1 VKYKTGKQRFMRIYF
16 IGIAGAGMHSLAL
29 YLSECGHDVWGSDP
43 GATQDVCEFWAQR
56 GSRIYQTQTAENIE
70 GADLV
75 VYSAAV
81 PATNPERMAA
91 AERGIACSRGE
102 ALARFANAHACSI
115 AVCGTHGKGTTSA
128 AITAMIEAAGMPVS
142 DILGAVPIGRTQ
154 PTQYISDAQYLVCEV
169 DESDKTNTCHR
180 PGILVINN
188 IEEDHLNVYRDL
200 DDIVTTFETHVR
212 QCLAHGSRVIIHHAG
227 IGAPLLYQKLADCD
241 GIYWISTQMPLDDAD
256 LRCTIRQPNPQGQC
270 RLTLCEP
277 DGTLTQIVPTL
288 GGCANAQN
296 IATAF
301 AVGRAL
307 GIPAFKLTQALTDYK
322 GLNHRCQM
330 QEIHGIWFVPDYAS
344 HPTCVSNDIAW
355 IRARVQRIHVVYH
368 PYRYSLMQCH
378 WDALGQAL
386 SDADHVYLL
395 PFDPC
400 GETHIDGIDSPS
412 LAQNIENNGGHA
424 QAFESFESTFEAV
437 RQNLQ
442 IGDALMIFAGHKAFE
457 LGHEVCQKLKDK

>member
-1 VKYKTGKQRFMRIYF
+1 MRIYF

-43 GATQDVCEFWAQR
+43 GATQEVCDFWAKR
-56 GSRIYQTQTAENIE
+56 GSQIHKTQVAENIE

-81 PATNPERMAA
+81 PASNPERMAA
-91 AERGIACSRGE
+91 ADRGIACSRGE
-102 ALARFANAHACSI
+102 ALARFANAHDCSI

-128 AITAMIEAAGMPVS
+128 AITAMIEAANIPVS

-154 PTQYISDAQYLVCEV
+154 PAKHVPHDKYLVCEV
-169 DESDKTNTCHR
+169 DESDKTNTFHR

-188 IEEDHLNVYRDL
+188 VEEDHLNVYRDL
-200 DDIVTTFETHVR
+200 DDIVTTFENHVR
-212 QCLAHGSRVIIHHAG
+212 QCLVHGSRVIIHHAG
-227 IGAPLLYQKLADCD
+227 IGAPLLRQKLADCD
-241 GIYWISTQMPLDDAD
+241 GIYWVCSEQPMDDAD
-256 LRCTIRQPNPQGQC
+256 LRCTIAPPNTQGRC

-277 DGTLTQIVPTL
+277 DGTLTQILPAL

-296 IATAF
+296 LATAF

-307 GIPAFKLTQALTDYK
+307 GIPATQLTQALTDYK

-330 QEIHGIWFVPDYAS
+330 TEMNGVFLVPDYAS
-344 HPTCVSNDIAW
+344 HPTCIHNDISW
-355 IRARVQRIHVVYH
+355 IRSRARRVLAIYH

-378 WDALGQAL
+378 WERLGKTL
-386 SDADHVYLL
+386 SEADLVYLL

-400 GETHIDGIDSPS
+400 GEPAIKGIDSPN

-457 LGHEVCQKLKDK
+457 LGHEVCQKLSNK